1 MDMGFIRL
9 RGSRGR
15 SMRASGLMTRGT
27 DKDIRGTK
35 TAMSTGASSII
46 INRMGKALTPGLM
59 ERSTMVSGFTAART
73 ASEYGAV
80 LGKMIS
86 I

>member
-1 MDMGFIRL
+1 MGFTRL

-35 TAMSTGASSII
+35 TAMSIGANSII
-46 INRMGKALTPGLM
+46 INRMGKALTPG
-59 ERSTMVSGFTAART
+59 
-73 ASEYGAV
+73 
-80 LGKMIS
+80 
-86 I
+86 